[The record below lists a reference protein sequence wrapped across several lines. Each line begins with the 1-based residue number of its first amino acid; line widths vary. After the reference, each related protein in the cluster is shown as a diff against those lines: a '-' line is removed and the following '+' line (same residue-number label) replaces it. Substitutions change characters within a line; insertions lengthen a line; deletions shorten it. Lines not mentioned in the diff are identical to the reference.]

1 MSFSLPNSRD
11 AWGTPAF
18 ARTFCHEVAQLPPGT
33 LPLQLAL
40 RMGSHVLDNTPKV
53 MLLSSQHDEHLYRVK
68 AGVFFS
74 SVMAGCNCA
83 DDPSPVDQHE
93 EYCEL
98 QFEIDP
104 TPGETRVGHT

>member
-1 MSFSLPNSRD
+1 MNFSLPNSRD

-40 RMGSHVLDNTPKV
+40 RMGSHVLENTPKV
-53 MLLSSQHDEHLYRVK
+53 MLLSSRHDESLYRVR
-68 AGVFFS
+68 AGIFFN
-74 SVMAGCNCA
+74 SVLAGCNCA
-83 DDPSPVDQHE
+83 DDPSPMDQHE

-104 TPGETRVGHT
+104 TTGRAKVKHI